1 MYCKNCG
8 AELKEGQQVCLS
20 CGFAVGKGNKYCPN
34 CGEEV
39 KSQGQEICLK
49 CGHKLSGGSSL
60 GNLSSSA
67 SWVPAGKDKLI
78 AILLCFFLGGLGIHN
93 FYLGETKKGVVRI
106 VGCLFVI
113 GGIILAIIDFVK
125 MLMDNYTVDPDAYI

>member
-8 AELKEGQQVCLS
+8 AELKEGQQICLS
-20 CGFAVGKGNKYCPN
+20 CGFAVGKGNKYCAN

-39 KSQGQEICLK
+39 KTQGQEICLK

-78 AILLCFFLGGLGIHN
+78 AILLCLFLGGLGIHN

-106 VGCLFVI
+106 VANLLLV

-125 MLMDNYTVDPDAYI
+125 MLMDNYTVDPNAYI

>member
-8 AELKEGQQVCLS
+8 TELKEGQQVCLS

-78 AILLCFFLGGLGIHN
+78 AILLCLFLGGLGIHN

-106 VGCLFVI
+106 VANILVI
-113 GGIILAIIDFVK
+113 GGIILAIIDLVK